1 MPVVVG
7 LFDSQ
12 KHAENAIAGL
22 VRSGHDSSDIS
33 LVAQSGAEV
42 SPHPGEDISSSKN
55 IVGSG
60 PVLSALSSGA
70 AGGGIASALV
80 GQGLAE
86 DEAEYYEEG
95 LRRGGTL
102 VAVRCHMLAMGM
114 AANVMRRLD
123 AVDVSCRVMEI
134 DGGKRRKEQLVQKGE
149 ERRRAEKSGERNQKT
164 EDKTRKMPE

>member
-12 KHAENAIAGL
+12 NHAENSIAGL
-22 VRSGHDSSDIS
+22 VRAGYDRSDIS
-33 LVAQSGAEV
+33 LVAPGGAEV
-42 SPHPGEDISSSKN
+42 TQHPGENLNPSKN
-55 IVGSG
+55 ISASG
-60 PVLSALSSGA
+60 PVNAALATGA
-70 AGGGIASALV
+70 AGGGVAGALV

-86 DEAEYYEEG
+86 EEAEYYQEG

-114 AANVMRRLD
+114 AANVMRRSE

-134 DGGKRRKEQLVQKGE
+134 DGGKRHKEQMAQKGE
-149 ERRRAEKSGERNQKT
+149 ERRRAEKSGERSPKV